1 MSEAQLDS
9 IDPTI
14 EEPTPVQRDADFKE
28 HTRTYNGFVHLTM
41 WFLIHILLLLVGL
54 YAMTL
59 GGSVSFGAVLMVV
72 AVAAL
77 IYGIVSTP
85 SSAH

>member
-1 MSEAQLDS
+1 MSQAKLVS

-14 EEPTPVQRDADFKE
+14 EEPTPAQRSADFSE
-28 HTRTYNGFVHLTM
+28 HTGTYNGFVHLAM
-41 WFLIHILLLLVGL
+41 WFLIHIGLLLIGL

-59 GGSVSFGAVLMVV
+59 GGSASGGAVLIV
-72 AVAAL
+72 AAIAAL

-85 SSAH
+85 ASAH